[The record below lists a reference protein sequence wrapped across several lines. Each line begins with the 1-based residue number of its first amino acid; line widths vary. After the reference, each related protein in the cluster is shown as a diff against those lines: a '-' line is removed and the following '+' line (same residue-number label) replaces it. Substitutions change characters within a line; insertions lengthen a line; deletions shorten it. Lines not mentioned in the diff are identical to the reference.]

1 MSNEQITIAH
11 LCANVLKR
19 KPNAVRMAWKRA
31 HLTNFDQRRTVTPE
45 ELRTI
50 MEYYSG
56 RPVPEM
62 PSKPIQDEIP
72 AKPIVVV
79 RQSAKQLKPEGG
91 IALPLKRAF
100 RPALLILA
108 ILLPTAASLKNMYLT
123 TVQISEDHYT
133 AVFYT
138 GLIAATPLILAITG
152 ISRWWAA
159 VVTVVLIAAEVFC
172 NMTRIYYGLMYGSN
186 VSPHTTPSP
195 VRFLGTVT
203 EIFNTGSAGTAIAI
217 GLFAGVMIA
226 AVQFTALFSLKN
238 NLSTSASF

>member
-1 MSNEQITIAH
+1 MGMNNEPITIAH

-56 RPVPEM
+56 KPVPEM
-62 PSKPIQDEIP
+62 PAKPSPDEIP
-72 AKPIVVV
+72 AKPIVVARQPV
-79 RQSAKQLKPEGG
+79 RQTRTEGG
-91 IALPLKRAF
+91 IALFLKRAF

-123 TVQISEDHYT
+123 TVQISEDHT

-138 GLIAATPLILAITG
+138 GLIATTPLILTITG

-159 VVTVVLIAAEVFC
+159 LVTVVLIAAEVFC

-186 VSPHTTPSP
+186 ISPHTTPSP

-217 GLFAGVMIA
+217 GFFAGLMIA
-226 AVQFTALFSLKN
+226 AVQFTALFSLKKII
-238 NLSTSASF
+238 